1 MKAAQ
6 PRPKDETLIRYEEQL
21 RSMGILGMSRAGGQ
35 ILFDLAFR
43 SPEDLIG
50 TPENLGTLLHARLLS
65 ADGLTPWA
73 ENALKIIK
81 EHSLVRHEP
90 VLSCTVLCRLAVMD
104 LLMGG
109 RFSGSQKD

>member
-1 MKAAQ
+1 
-6 PRPKDETLIRYEEQL
+6 
-21 RSMGILGMSRAGGQ
+21 MGVLGLSRAGGQ

-50 TPENLGTLLHARLLS
+50 TPENLGSLLQARLLTKE
-65 ADGLTPWA
+65 GLTPWA
-73 ENALKIIK
+73 ENALKLIK
-81 EHSLVRHEP
+81 EHSMVKHEP

-109 RFSGSQKD
+109 RFSGTQED